1 MGPAEHCPTQA
12 VAMVPY
18 KDGLTIPHV
27 NKEICVGCGGCEYV
41 CPARPFR
48 AIYIEGNPVQKE
60 AKPFKESEEHKGEID
75 DFGF

>member
-1 MGPAEHCPTQA
+1 M
-12 VAMVPY
+12 
-18 KDGLTIPHV
+18 
-27 NKEICVGCGGCEYV
+27 NKTKIIVVEDNIVYCEYV